1 VCKVWR
7 SHCPRRPLPT
17 PPVAQ
22 PPNCRVAIAGNPA
35 SLRGMKTTSVVKI
48 DPEILSGTPCFA
60 GTRVPART
68 LIDYL
73 EGGDSL
79 ESFLEDFPTVSREQ
93 AVALLEEASELLAL
107 APA

>member
-1 VCKVWR
+1 
-7 SHCPRRPLPT
+7 
-17 PPVAQ
+17 
-22 PPNCRVAIAGNPA
+22 
-35 SLRGMKTTSVVKI
+35 MKTSTVVKI
-48 DPEILSGTPCFA
+48 DPEIMSGTPCFA

-79 ESFLEDFPTVSREQ
+79 EDFLEDFPTVSRTQ
-93 AVALLEEASELLAL
+93 AVALLEEASALLAL